1 MKNMIKMTEV
11 AEELKNSIDS
21 DFYPKENILFIRKR
35 SGITYKIKDVNEK
48 SYQEI
53 IRLSKI

>member
-21 DFYPKENILFIRKR
+21 DFCPKENILFIRKQ